1 MGWYTNWKA
10 RARVDQLHE
19 KPLSAEDQ
27 RDVAKRARKR
37 ERKLSSEARPG
48 RPDAVKHWFLPGAF
62 VACRTLTPHRERPRR
77 ARWTGPHV
85 ATVTAW

>member
-37 ERKLSSEARPG
+37 ERKLS
-48 RPDAVKHWFLPGAF
+48 
-62 VACRTLTPHRERPRR
+62 RR
-77 ARWTGPHV
+77 GTAGPS
-85 ATVTAW
+85 